1 MIKISQEERPDGAP
15 LLEEKE
21 RRHLLEIYS
30 TGRLPLD
37 FSLSTAMTHPPF
49 HPPSKIH
56 PIDEDLNRTRSDQI
70 DFGESILRASQRKDG
85 IELKDRLKAPNPP
98 MNSNNPNNP
107 HALLSFLNRDQY
119 APTATP

>member
-1 MIKISQEERPDGAP
+1 MIKISQEERPDGAGAP

-37 FSLSTAMTHPPF
+37 FSLSTAVTQPPF

-70 DFGESILRASQRKDG
+70 YFGESILRASQRKDG
-85 IELKDRLKAPNPP
+85 IELQDRLKAEKDR
-98 MNSNNPNNP
+98 
-107 HALLSFLNRDQY
+107 RDKE
-119 APTATP
+119 AKEKRKIGIE

>member
-1 MIKISQEERPDGAP
+1 VIKISQEERPDGAP

-70 DFGESILRASQRKDG
+70 DFGESINPQGKPKEGRDRAH
-85 IELKDRLKAPNPP
+85 RLKAEKDR
-98 MNSNNPNNP
+98 
-107 HALLSFLNRDQY
+107 RDKE
-119 APTATP
+119 AKEKRKIGIE

>member
-85 IELKDRLKAPNPP
+85 IELKDRLKAEKDR
-98 MNSNNPNNP
+98 
-107 HALLSFLNRDQY
+107 RDKE
-119 APTATP
+119 AKEKRKIGIE

>member
-1 MIKISQEERPDGAP
+1 VIKISQEERPDGAP

-85 IELKDRLKAPNPP
+85 IELKDRLLCILSRKQGIPPIPLREKAFPVSIPD
-98 MNSNNPNNP
+98 
-107 HALLSFLNRDQY
+107 LLISIR
-119 APTATP
+119 

>member
-56 PIDEDLNRTRSDQI
+56 PIDEDLNRTVIKSTL
-70 DFGESILRASQRKDG
+70 ESQSSGQAKGRTG
-85 IELKDRLKAPNPP
+85 LKDRLKAEKDR
-98 MNSNNPNNP
+98 
-107 HALLSFLNRDQY
+107 RDKE
-119 APTATP
+119 AKEKRKIGIE